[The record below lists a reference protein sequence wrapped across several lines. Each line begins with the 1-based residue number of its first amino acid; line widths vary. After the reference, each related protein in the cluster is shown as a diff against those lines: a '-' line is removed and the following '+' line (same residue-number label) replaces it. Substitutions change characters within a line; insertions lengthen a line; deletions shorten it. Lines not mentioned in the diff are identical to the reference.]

1 VLTTILKL
9 IEERHAM
16 IRLIILVLAIVLY
29 SPILVAQKTPD
40 INSYVYMVEHGQT
53 EKVRDVLPGLVEQYP
68 SDPGVLYLQALLST
82 DGSAAVKMYQSVVD
96 NYPKSEWADDAL
108 FKVYQFYYSLGLYR
122 TAELKLA
129 QLKKEYPS
137 SKYLSQ
143 SAEVETEQLP
153 EEDVPLSPVETP
165 VAGEENEKGQF
176 TLQVGAFST
185 QVNAEKQKLFFEDL
199 SMPVEVIN
207 RVKDGRSL
215 YLVLVGR
222 FKSADDARAQGAE
235 IKKNYNMESMVVTR

>member
-1 VLTTILKL
+1 MLMTALT
-9 IEERHAM
+9 AY
-16 IRLIILVLAIVLY
+16 VPIV
-29 SPILVAQKTPD
+29 IAQKVPD

-53 EKVRDVLPGLVEQYP
+53 EKVGDLLPGLVEQYP
-68 SDPGVLYLQALLST
+68 NDPGVLYLQALLNT
-82 DGSAAVKMYQSVVD
+82 DGSAAVKMYQSIVD

-129 QLKKEYPS
+129 QLKKEYPGS
-137 SKYLSQ
+137 RHLAQ

-153 EEDVPLSPVETP
+153 EEETP
-165 VAGEENEKGQF
+165 LATAETPIQSQETEGQF

-199 SMPVEVIN
+199 NLPVEVIN

-215 YLVLVGR
+215 YIVLVGR
-222 FKSADDARAQGAE
+222 FKTAEDARASGVE

>member
-1 VLTTILKL
+1 
-9 IEERHAM
+9 M
-16 IRLIILVLAIVLY
+16 IRFLIFLISIVLV
-29 SPILVAQKTPD
+29 SPMAVAQKASD
-40 INSYVYMVEHGQT
+40 VGSYVYMVEHGQI
-53 EKVRDVLPGLVEQYP
+53 EKVRDLLPGLVEQYP
-68 SDPGVLYLQALLST
+68 SDPGVLYLQAILNT
-82 DGSAAVKMYQSVVD
+82 DGSAAVKMYQSIVD

-137 SKYLSQ
+137 SRYLSQ

-153 EEDVPLSPVETP
+153 EEETPLSPVETP
-165 VAGEENEKGQF
+165 VPNQEGEGQF

-199 SMPVEVIN
+199 NMPVEVIN

-215 YLVLVGR
+215 YIVLVGR
-222 FKSADDARAQGAE
+222 FKTADDARAQGAE